1 MQTNGKQQGK
11 VWTHM
16 ASLHVI
22 YASTSGH
29 TEYVIDTVLAY
40 LQKHAPIVATHKLRA
55 ELAKPD
61 DLLGGDIV
69 VLASS
74 TWNTGSI
81 EGQLNPHMHAY
92 LRERAASQD
101 LGKKNVALIAL
112 GDERYHFTAAAMGH
126 LQEYVHAHNGRI
138 LEPTLTIMNE
148 PYGQEKKVE
157 EWAAEL
163 AKHLS

>member
-1 MQTNGKQQGK
+1 MQTNWKQQGK
-11 VWTHM
+11 VCAHM

-40 LQKHAPIVATHKLRA
+40 LQKHAPTVATHKVRA

-61 DLLGGDIV
+61 DLLEGDIV

-74 TWNTGSI
+74 TWNTGSV
-81 EGQLNPHMHAY
+81 EGQLNPHMHAF
-92 LRERAASQD
+92 LKERAAQQD

-112 GDERYHFTAAAMGH
+112 GDDRYHFTAGAMVH

-138 LEPTLTIMNE
+138 LEPTLTIVNE
-148 PYGQEKKVE
+148 PYGQEKKIE

-163 AKHLS
+163 QSQLN